1 MLVAIIMIILAV
13 IITFNH
19 EDCRKHTPRVPSE
32 LHARDRYEMTRQLEE
47 SSNQIFMNN
56 HL

>member
-1 MLVAIIMIILAV
+1 MLVAIILIILAL
-13 IITFNH
+13 ILELKYDAH
-19 EDCRKHTPRVPSE
+19 RKPTPRVPSD

-56 HL
+56 HF